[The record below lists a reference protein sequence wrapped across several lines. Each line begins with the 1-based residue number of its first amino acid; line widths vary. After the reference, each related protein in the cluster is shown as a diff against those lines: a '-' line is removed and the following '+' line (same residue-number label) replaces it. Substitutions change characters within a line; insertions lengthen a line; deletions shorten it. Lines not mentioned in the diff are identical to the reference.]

1 VERRIGQI
9 HIDGSRVDTAM
20 SEKGLESEYIP
31 IVFVEMSG
39 EGMAKTMAGKTVR
52 PAKLL
57 FRQTDMTTDILGA
70 GSSGG
75 IPAGREEISHGPA
88 VNAPVMSERV
98 QRKGRERD
106 IAVRTVLG
114 SGDMDLHVCPADIL
128 IAKAKDFTD
137 TKTAAVHQNDHDFR
151 FQIIDRID
159 EISDFIAGGDKWD
172 ILIELPERKLRRIP
186 WLVKDVDGEEA
197 KLRNDGIDGT
207 IGEVTI
213 PLDPVD
219 EIPLLLPCDLRRAFT
234 ETFRDVV
241 EVCGHI
247 SCVGFYR
254 ILRETA
260 KCDHILI
267 TFKII
272 HKGFLLKNKVIA
284 VIDAEHSVTEGPRK
298 KKEYC

>member
-1 VERRIGQI
+1 
-9 HIDGSRVDTAM
+9 M
-20 SEKGLESEYIP
+20 SEKRLESEYIP

-57 FRQTDMTTDILGA
+57 LRQTDMTADILGA

-137 TKTAAVHQNDHDFR
+137 TKTAAVHQNDHDLR

-159 EISDFIAGGDKWD
+159 EITDDTFQLAGGAGSRRGTGGMRTKLEAARLATAQGISTIVTNGAHPDA
-172 ILIELPERKLRRIP
+172 LYSVVAGRKVGTLFKGNRR
-186 WLVKDVDGEEA
+186 
-197 KLRNDGIDGT
+197 
-207 IGEVTI
+207 
-213 PLDPVD
+213 
-219 EIPLLLPCDLRRAFT
+219 
-234 ETFRDVV
+234 
-241 EVCGHI
+241 
-247 SCVGFYR
+247 
-254 ILRETA
+254 
-260 KCDHILI
+260 
-267 TFKII
+267 
-272 HKGFLLKNKVIA
+272 
-284 VIDAEHSVTEGPRK
+284 
-298 KKEYC
+298 